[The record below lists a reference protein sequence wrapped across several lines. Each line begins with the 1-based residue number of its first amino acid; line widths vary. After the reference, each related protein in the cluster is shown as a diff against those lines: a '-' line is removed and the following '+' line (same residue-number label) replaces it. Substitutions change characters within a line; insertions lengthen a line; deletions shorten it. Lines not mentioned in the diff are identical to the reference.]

1 MNKQTTSSC
10 WDSTLPASAK
20 KLSENNSRRLHERLH
35 GTILYFL
42 AFILAICF
50 FSCSQNGQKRT
61 SSDSPSDSSNQTQ
74 EVYIRFSGNIGDKA
88 VSMELIRERGYEG
101 EPFFSGYL
109 MYDADEEPIPLYS
122 ESGDTLQLLL
132 LESGRDQEQDGRL
145 SGKFSGGVFQG
156 TYTNPTGKKEKFV
169 LTAGIPDGITR
180 FIPVTGDTLFPAFKQ
195 AERPAAR
202 FSYMFLKPL
211 QKWLQDSLL
220 TEFHGD
226 SLFRLGKGNPD
237 SVFALLAV
245 QYARDYREEVKPYYM
260 ENDVIESL
268 NYDLNFGIEV
278 LYNRNQLLSVALT
291 QYTYTGGAHGMM
303 YTRCY
308 SYDLKGRKKFRIQDV
323 FKPGYQAKLKL
334 ALNQA
339 AKKKYRVQSL
349 SDALLVDEIEPNDN
363 FFLTGKGI
371 CFVYQ
376 PYEIGPFSMGEQF
389 IYIPYSNLSDL
400 LK

>member
-1 MNKQTTSSC
+1 MTSSFS
-10 WDSTLPASAK
+10 DLTREASGK
-20 KLSENNSRRLHERLH
+20 VCRENNYRPLHKRLRNS
-35 GTILYFL
+35 ILCLLPFFL
-42 AFILAICF
+42 TICF
-50 FSCSQNGQKRT
+50 SSCSRNGQKET
-61 SSDSPSDSSNQTQ
+61 NPDSPSDSGNHAQ
-74 EVYIRFSGNIGDKA
+74 EVYLRFAGNIGDRA

-101 EPFFSGYL
+101 SPFFSGYL

-122 ESGDTLQLLL
+122 DSGDTLNQLVL
-132 LESGRDQEQDGRL
+132 LESGRDQDGRL

-156 TYTNPTGKKEKFV
+156 TYTNPAGKKEKFV
-169 LTAGIPDGITR
+169 LTAGISDGITE
-180 FIPVTGDTLFPAFKQ
+180 FIPLSGDTLFPAFKQ

-202 FSYMFLKPL
+202 FSYMFLKPP

-237 SVFALLAV
+237 TVFALLAA

-260 ENDVIESL
+260 ENDVIETL
-268 NYDLNFGIEV
+268 NYDLNLGMDVI
-278 LYNRNQLLSVALT
+278 YNRNQLLSLAFT
-291 QYTYTGGAHGMM
+291 QYQYTGGAHGMM
-303 YTRCY
+303 YTRCH
-308 SYDLKGRKKFRIQDV
+308 SYDLRGRKKIRIQDV
-323 FKPGYQAKLKL
+323 FKPGYQTKLKL
-334 ALNQA
+334 ALNQT
-339 AKKKYRVQSL
+339 AKKKYKVQNL

>member
-1 MNKQTTSSC
+1 
-10 WDSTLPASAK
+10 
-20 KLSENNSRRLHERLH
+20 
-35 GTILYFL
+35 
-42 AFILAICF
+42 
-50 FSCSQNGQKRT
+50 
-61 SSDSPSDSSNQTQ
+61 
-74 EVYIRFSGNIGDKA
+74 
-88 VSMELIRERGYEG
+88 MELIRERGYEG

-202 FSYMFLKPL
+202 FSYMFLKPP

-389 IYIPYSNLSDL
+389 IYIPYSNLSDQ